1 VNNEKSPVL
10 HLVIQ
15 NRGTTARKR
24 IQIDYLAPGL
34 SWLSDYALVL
44 DAVAKGEA
52 PTAATLDSWVS
63 LYNYTGVDL
72 GRHS

>member
-1 VNNEKSPVL
+1 M
-10 HLVIQ
+10 
-15 NRGTTARKR
+15 
-24 IQIDYLAPGL
+24 
-34 SWLSDYALVL
+34 L

-72 GRHS
+72 AAGTVDLVAGEIALLPDNAPCVISCVTTRHSRCNERQQGL